1 MSDLDQGTSADV
13 APQRHAPP
21 HGAYG
26 TYGAPSP
33 GLRLDDVRALGAVL
47 AGWRGWYVAALTWNA
62 VVHLSAAVAA
72 GAAAYAVAAAVT
84 GVAGSTRVELMLPTV
99 LVLGA
104 TLVRSVAVWQEAY
117 TSHDVAFR
125 VLARVRGWLFAGLA
139 RIAPGGVA
147 RRRTGDLTT
156 LSTND
161 SEALEI
167 FLAHSSLY
175 IIGRFLATP
184 LIVVGLA
191 LISLP
196 AALVT
201 LPFLAL
207 AVLVP
212 LAARRS
218 AREQGRRAR
227 AVTAEIGADMQE
239 NVGAVREIAAFGLLE
254 ERLGRLA
261 GQQTRL
267 WRAQRATTIRTG
279 VETAVGGVLSSLVAV
294 AATVV
299 AVREVAA
306 GRLALEWLPVV
317 AAVAGATPSAI
328 AQWAATTRHYGNT
341 AASARRIEEILDAP
355 DPLPVIPESEGS
367 SPTTSVECLP
377 VAEPSDRG
385 LSTPHIRVESV
396 TYSWPGAPRPAVRDV
411 SVAIGAGETVAL
423 AGASGAGKSTLGA
436 LLARW
441 YDPDVGRILVGGTDV
456 RAMERAERVA
466 TVCLVP
472 QEPYLF
478 AESVRENLAVALP
491 HELPDDAL
499 WEALERTRAA
509 DVVRGMPHGLDTVLA
524 DRGRSLSGG
533 ERQRL
538 ALARAALR
546 RPEVLILDEAV
557 SQLDVENEVALRDS
571 LIGTATTTVVIA
583 HRLSTLVTTPRVL
596 VLDGGSLVGDGT
608 HEELLA
614 GCDAY
619 RRLVR
624 PQLDLRKGT

>member
-1 MSDLDQGTSADV
+1 MSRLMWGTSG
-13 APQRHAPP
+13 QGAPP
-21 HGAYG
+21 QGV
-26 TYGAPSP
+26 
-33 GLRLDDVRALGAVL
+33 RLDDVRALGVVL
-47 AGWRGWYVAALTWNA
+47 AGWRGWYVAALAWNA
-62 VVHLSAAVAA
+62 LVHVAAAVAA

-84 GVAGSTRVELMLPTV
+84 GAARGSEVALALPTV

-125 VLARVRGWLFAGLA
+125 VLARVRAWVFAGLA

-147 RRRTGDLTT
+147 RRRTGDLATI
-156 LSTND
+156 STND

-175 IIGRFLATP
+175 IIGRFVATP

-191 LISLP
+191 VISLP

-207 AVLVP
+207 AWLVP

-239 NVGAVREIAAFGLLE
+239 NVGAVREITAFGLLDDRLR
-254 ERLGRLA
+254 RLGD
-261 GQQTRL
+261 QQTRL
-267 WRAQRATTIRTG
+267 WRAQRATTVRTG
-279 VETAVGGVLSSLVAV
+279 VETAVGGVLSSLVVV

-299 AVREVAA
+299 AVREVTA
-306 GRLALEWLPVV
+306 GRLAIEWLPVV
-317 AAVAGATPSAI
+317 AAVAGTTPSAI

-341 AASARRIEEILDAP
+341 AAAARRIEEILDAP
-355 DPLPVIPESEGS
+355 DPLPVAPGAAVPGATTAEGRGALAG
-367 SPTTSVECLP
+367 SP
-377 VAEPSDRG
+377 DRVNA
-385 LSTPHIRVESV
+385 PHIQVESV

-411 SVAIGAGETVAL
+411 SVVVRAGETVAL

-441 YDPDVGRILVGGTDV
+441 YDPDEGRILVGGTDL
-456 RAMERAERVA
+456 RALDRTTRSS
-466 TVCLVP
+466 TVSLVP

-478 AESVRENLAVALP
+478 AESVRENLTLAVP
-491 HELPDDAL
+491 HDLPDNAL

-509 DVVRGMPHGLDTVLA
+509 EVVRRLPDGLDTVLA

-546 RPEVLILDEAV
+546 RPQVLILDEAV
-557 SQLDVENEVALRDS
+557 SQLDAHNEVALRES
-571 LIGTATTTVVIA
+571 LIGTATTTVIIA

-596 VLDGGSLVGDGT
+596 VLEGGALVGDGP
-608 HEELLA
+608 HDELLTE
-614 GCDAY
+614 CEAY
-619 RRLVR
+619 RRLVL
-624 PQLDLRKGT
+624 PQLTLNREDP